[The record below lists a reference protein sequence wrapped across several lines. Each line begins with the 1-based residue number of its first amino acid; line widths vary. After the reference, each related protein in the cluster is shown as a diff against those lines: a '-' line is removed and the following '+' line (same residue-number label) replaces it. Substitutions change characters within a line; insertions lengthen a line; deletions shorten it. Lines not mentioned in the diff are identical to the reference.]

1 MNSCFFIGKIVGGD
15 PTLAEENGSNVV
27 RFNASIEEFRK
38 DHKTGI
44 KKKMYTTLNFEAW
57 DTGAEA
63 ICSNCVDGT
72 IIAIEASAR
81 YDEETDETYFRVK
94 NFRAFR

>member
-15 PTLAEENGSNVV
+15 PALEQENGSTVV
-27 RFNASIEEFRK
+27 RFHVSIEEFRK
-38 DHKTGI
+38 DQKTGT

-63 ICSNCVDGT
+63 ICNNCQDGT
-72 IIAIEASAR
+72 IIAIESSAR
-81 YDEETDETYFRVK
+81 YDEETEETYFRVK